1 MRSLFAF
8 LFGSLLWTAST
19 LYAAPPPQTEEPV
32 QEEEVAQEVDPWS
45 AAGMA
50 GIWDFTIDPD
60 GKEPFVASMTLTFAK
75 DVLGGSVNL
84 GADMPMSNLT
94 WDAKTGA
101 FACAIEMG
109 QGFAL
114 EITMTRDGD
123 QLKGIL
129 SDGQEVVEGAED
141 AVLRETIVAKKNLAK
156 TKAAAERAAAI
167 ARGEVVDGV
176 EVNDR
181 ALNIKGKDL
190 KGVDFQLADYK
201 GKVIML
207 DFWGD
212 W

>member
-1 MRSLFAF
+1 M
-8 LFGSLLWTAST
+8 LFGFLLGSLCWTAST
-19 LYAAPPPQTEEPV
+19 LYAAPPPQAEEPV
-32 QEEEVAQEVDPWS
+32 QEEKVVQEIDPWS
-45 AAGMA
+45 VAGMA

-60 GKEPFVASMTLTFAK
+60 GEEPFVASMTLTYEK
-75 DVLGGSVNL
+75 EVLGGSINL
-84 GADMPMSNLT
+84 GADMPMSNLS
-94 WDAKTGA
+94 WDAKDGA
-101 FACAIEMG
+101 FACDIELG
-109 QGFAL
+109 PGFAL

-123 QLKGIL
+123 QLKGLL
-129 SDGQEVVEGAED
+129 SDGQEPVEGAEEQP
-141 AVLRETIVAKKNLAK
+141 LRETIYAKKNLAK

>member
-1 MRSLFAF
+1 M
-8 LFGSLLWTAST
+8 LFGFLLGSLCWTAST
-19 LYAAPPPQTEEPV
+19 LYAAPPPQIEEPI
-32 QEEEVAQEVDPWS
+32 QEEEVVQEIDPWS

-50 GIWDFTIDPD
+50 GIWDFTINPE
-60 GKEPFVASMTLTFAK
+60 GEEPFVASMTLTCNK
-75 DVLGGSVNL
+75 ETLGGSVNL
-84 GADMPMSNLT
+84 GGDMPMSNVS
-94 WDAKTGA
+94 WDAKAGA
-101 FACAIEMG
+101 FACDIELG
-109 QGFAL
+109 PGFAL

-123 QLKGIL
+123 ELKGIL
-129 SDGQEVVEGAED
+129 SDGNEPIEGSEEQP
-141 AVLRETIVAKKNLAK
+141 LRETVVAKKNLAK

-181 ALNIKGKDL
+181 AVNIKGKDL
-190 KGVDFQLADYK
+190 KGVDFQLADYQ

>member
-1 MRSLFAF
+1 MRMPFGF
-8 LFGSLLWTAST
+8 LLGSLCWTATT

-32 QEEEVAQEVDPWS
+32 QEEKVVQEVDPWS

-50 GIWDFTIDPD
+50 GIWDFTIDP
-60 GKEPFVASMTLTFAK
+60 GGEEPFVASMTLTYEEEA
-75 DVLGGSVNL
+75 LGGSINL

-94 WDAKTGA
+94 WDTKAGA
-101 FACAIEMG
+101 FACDIG
-109 QGFAL
+109 LGTGFAL
-114 EITMTRDGD
+114 QVTMTRDGE

-129 SDGQEVVEGAED
+129 SDGMEPVEGAEEEP
-141 AVLRETIVAKKNLAK
+141 LRETILAKKNWEK

-176 EVNDR
+176 ELHDR
-181 ALNIKGKDL
+181 AQNIKGKDL
-190 KGVDFQLADYK
+190 NGVEFQLADYK